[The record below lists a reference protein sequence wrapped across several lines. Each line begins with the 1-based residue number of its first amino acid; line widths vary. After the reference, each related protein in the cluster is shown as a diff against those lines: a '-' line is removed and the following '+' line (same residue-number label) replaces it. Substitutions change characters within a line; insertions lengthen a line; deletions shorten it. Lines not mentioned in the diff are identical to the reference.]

1 MKKQL
6 KASVSHTEETIKELS
21 ADRQFAVEYLK
32 AALEEL
38 DDPDNRA
45 AGLLALRDVAEACGG
60 LGAIA
65 TQAGISREA
74 LYRSLS
80 AKGNPTL
87 KTLLAVLKSVGMRL
101 SVEPDRQ
108 VHA

>member
-1 MKKQL
+1 MKN
-6 KASVSHTEETIKELS
+6 ASNSSVSHTDETIKELR
-21 ADRQFAVEYLK
+21 ADRQFAIEYLK

-45 AGLLALRDVAEACGG
+45 AGLLALRDVAEAYGG
-60 LGAIA
+60 LGMVAE
-65 TQAGISREA
+65 QAGISREA

-87 KTLLAVLKSVGMRL
+87 RTLLAVLKSVGMRL
-101 SVEPDRQ
+101 SVEPETP
-108 VHA
+108 VHG